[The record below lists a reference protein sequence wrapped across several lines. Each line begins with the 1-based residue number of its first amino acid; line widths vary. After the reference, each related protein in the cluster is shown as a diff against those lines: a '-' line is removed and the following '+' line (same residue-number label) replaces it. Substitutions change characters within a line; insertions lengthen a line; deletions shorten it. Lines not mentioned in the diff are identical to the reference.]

1 MRNRRIAVGGA
12 ALACAC
18 QFVCQPVRAQS
29 SVTLYGMTE
38 VTLRYLTNDDA
49 RNDGRLFMGNG
60 AVINS
65 HIGLRGTEQLGNGLS
80 AVFQLESN
88 FNPQDGTASDSGRF
102 FGSTANVGLS
112 GKFGTLTLGRQDT
125 PLFDKLVTTYDP
137 LTYANYPENSWLPYA
152 LGAGLAADNSI
163 KYVGQFG
170 GLYVG
175 AIYSTGGN
183 YAWSGANGFSGQIP
197 GHFTAGNLYGLL
209 ASYAYGSLSLGA
221 GTQQVRDN
229 SNNRQALYHVDA
241 AYAYGPT
248 KLYAGYMHSQD
259 NTGLVDALLAEQPIA
274 DISELKNRN
283 RIDDGPF
290 AGIAWQV
297 SAPLSLTG
305 AFYYDHMRN
314 ATTSG
319 NTLGSG
325 NRYTIVALL
334 EYALSKRSEVYGTV
348 DFNRVS
354 GAATVELPGRANQT
368 GVAIG
373 MRSFF

>member
-1 MRNRRIAVGGA
+1 MRVAAAVGGIA
-12 ALACAC
+12 SAFAC
-18 QFVCQPVRAQS
+18 QPASAQI

-38 VTLRYLTNDDA
+38 ITLRYLTNDDA
-49 RNDGRLFMGNG
+49 RNDSRLFMANG

-65 HIGLRGTEQLGNGLS
+65 HIGLRGTEDLGGGLKT
-80 AVFQLESN
+80 VFQLESN
-88 FNPQDGTASDSGRF
+88 VNPQDGTLSDSGRF

-112 GKFGTLTLGRQDT
+112 GSFGTVTLGRQNT

-152 LGAGLAADNSI
+152 LGAGLSADNSI
-163 KYVGQFG
+163 KYVGEFG

-183 YAWSGANGFSGQIP
+183 YKWSGADGFSGQIP

-209 ASYAYGSLSLGA
+209 VSYVHGSLSMGA
-221 GTQQVRDN
+221 GTQQTRDN

-241 AYAYGPT
+241 AYASGST
-248 KLYAGYMHSQD
+248 KFYAGYMHSQD
-259 NTGLVDALLAEQPIA
+259 NTGLVDVLLAEQPIS
-274 DISELKNRN
+274 DIGQLKNTN

-290 AGIAWQV
+290 GGIAWRV
-297 SAPLSLTG
+297 TAPLLLSG

-314 ATTSG
+314 AVTTS
-319 NTLGSG
+319 NMLGSG
-325 NRYTIVALL
+325 TRYTVVALV
-334 EYALSKRSEVYGTV
+334 EYSLSKRSEVYGTV
-348 DFNRVS
+348 DFNRVN
-354 GAATVELPGRANQT
+354 GAATVELPGRSNQT